1 MYTVSMVNSVEYN
14 VIKYQ
19 PGVYGHSAVVTH
31 YTWLMYKAIVIINGK
46 VKLLLHYLYL
56 LMAHNTVTFD
66 HLAKNSKNW

>member
-31 YTWLMYKAIVIINGK
+31 YT
-46 VKLLLHYLYL
+46 
-56 LMAHNTVTFD
+56 
-66 HLAKNSKNW
+66 